1 MSAVQSD
8 VPLQLVRPNELA
20 RILGLKVQTLAK
32 LRVQNRGPKWIS
44 LGGRAVAYNLADVRD
59 WLEANAH
66 VPTAA

>member
-1 MSAVQSD
+1 MQNG

-20 RILGLKVQTLAK
+20 SMLGLKVQTLAK
-32 LRVQNRGPKWIS
+32 LRLQNRGPKWIS

-66 VPTAA
+66 TPTGGPLG